1 MNNIIKNALIL
12 MAITLVA
19 GILLGGVYE
28 ITKNPIK
35 QQQETAKAEA
45 YKAVFPGADKLE
57 AIEDQKASLDSAAAV
72 LSENGFSA
80 EKINEVLRVL
90 DASGKSLGVVMNVTT
105 GEGYGGDIIFTM
117 GVRNDGTLN
126 GIEILTI
133 NETAGLGMKADEDAF
148 KSQFKDKNVEKFSYI
163 KGGAQS
169 DDQIDALS
177 GATITTNAM
186 TNGVNAGLAF
196 FKSLS
201 EGGLLDE

>member
-1 MNNIIKNALIL
+1 MNSIIKNALIL

-19 GILLGGVYE
+19 GVLLGGVYE

-45 YKAVFPGADKLE
+45 YKAVFPDADKLE
-57 AIEDQKASLDSAAAV
+57 AIDDQKASLDSAAAV
-72 LSENGFSA
+72 LTENGFTA

-148 KSQFKDKNVEKFSYI
+148 KSQFKDKNVEKFSYT

>member
-45 YKAVFPGADKLE
+45 YKAVFPDADKLE

-148 KSQFKDKNVEKFSYI
+148 KSQFKDKNVEKFFYT

>member
-45 YKAVFPGADKLE
+45 YKAVFPDADKLE
-57 AIEDQKASLDSAAAV
+57 AIEDQKASLYSAAAV

-148 KSQFKDKNVEKFSYI
+148 KSQFKDKNVEKFSYT